1 MLQQSATPSPLSRLV
16 VLFNSKLMSV
26 SLRPLN
32 RYPSSAL
39 ACSEQQL
46 QDFPLSNL
54 RDLLQH

>member
-1 MLQQSATPSPLSRLV
+1 MLEPSVTPSHFSRLV

-32 RYPSSAL
+32 QYPSSAL

-46 QDFPLSNL
+46 QGFTLSTL